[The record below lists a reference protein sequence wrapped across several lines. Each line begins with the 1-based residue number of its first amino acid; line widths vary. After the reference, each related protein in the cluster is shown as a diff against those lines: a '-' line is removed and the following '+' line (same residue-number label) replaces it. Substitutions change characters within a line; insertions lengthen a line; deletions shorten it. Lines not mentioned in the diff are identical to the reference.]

1 MEGMNLL
8 DTVKASDFAAEE
20 CKAREVI
27 AALNIAKQAQA
38 EGLNLRALS
47 KTLDYLAR
55 NHFTGRAPDYYD
67 AVDVL

>member
-8 DTVKASDFAAEE
+8 DTVGAADFSAEE
-20 CKAREVI
+20 CRAREVI
-27 AALNIAKQAQA
+27 AALNIIRQAQA

-55 NHFTGRAPDYYD
+55 NHFTGRAARLYD
-67 AVDVL
+67 VVDVS